1 MQRGKWSDK
10 LEQIESYLEQPT
22 EEMYFDL
29 ISGRNN
35 LLLIVDWQDNDE
47 DIVEE
52 CADLLGLSDLKAEM
66 RPNQQSIGFAMD
78 IVFDQKR
85 INVPFD
91 ADGADRDTTLIS
103 LNKIL
108 QPEYEMR
115 LCQASMG
122 DDEIE
127 FLVLPTELW
136 GKLQRRYGRD
146 VIDDCFAVIDEESC
160 FFG

>member
-10 LEQIESYLEQPT
+10 LEQIESYLEQAT

-35 LLLIVDWQDNDE
+35 LVLIVDWQDNDE
-47 DIVEE
+47 DIVAE
-52 CADLLGLSDLKAEM
+52 CAALLEGSDLKAEL
-66 RPNQQSIGFAMD
+66 RPSQQTNGFAMD

-85 INVPFD
+85 VSVPY
-91 ADGADRDTTLIS
+91 AKDGSDRDTTLIS
-103 LNKIL
+103 LNEIL
-108 QPEYEMR
+108 QPEYQIR

-127 FLVLPTELW
+127 FMLLPTSLW
-136 GKLQRRYGRD
+136 EKLQRRYGRD
-146 VIDDCFAVIDEESC
+146 VIEDCFAEIDKDSC